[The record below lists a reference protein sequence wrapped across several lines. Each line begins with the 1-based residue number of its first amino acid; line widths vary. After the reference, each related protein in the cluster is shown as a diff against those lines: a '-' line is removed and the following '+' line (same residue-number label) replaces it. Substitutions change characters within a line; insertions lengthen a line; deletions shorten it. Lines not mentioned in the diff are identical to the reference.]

1 MAELPVVKI
10 ETLED
15 LKRVLFIQRQI
26 TRKAHDE
33 LEAVASDNVID
44 ADPDPAKVK
53 KYMKEESELLAS
65 YAIRPTLSEWAQISG
80 HGEFQEGSN
89 TWGATFGVAI
99 LTGELILEQIRSM
112 HPQFTPA
119 VKSVFLQLLGAET
132 QLKTTLGEDEL
143 ENVIMKFNVAKPDGS
158 PIEDEG
164 IKEKIRASLADMVGT
179 IIATGLEYGLFED
192 KGNGAHLITNLGV
205 RVFLHMQDVMRFVAA
220 MAEAH
225 KRFQS
230 EAPAL
235 MNSLAGGTEVK
246 PKLSPKRKTKPPES
260 TT

>member
-1 MAELPVVKI
+1 MSEIAVVKI

-33 LEAVASDNVID
+33 LEAVASDNILE
-44 ADPDPAKVK
+44 ADPSDAKVK
-53 KYMKEESELLAS
+53 KFMKEESELLTS
-65 YAIRPTLSEWAQISG
+65 YAIRPTLSEWAYNG
-80 HGEFQEGSN
+80 GLEGFYEGQQ
-89 TWGATFGVAI
+89 TWGATFAVA
-99 LTGELILEQIRSM
+99 LLVGELILEQIRSM

-119 VKSVFLQLLGAET
+119 IKGVFIQLLAAEA
-132 QLKTTLGEDEL
+132 QMRTTLDEDEL
-143 ENVIMKFNVAKPDGS
+143 ENIVMKFNIAKPDGS
-158 PIEDEG
+158 PIQDEG
-164 IKEKIRASLADMVGT
+164 VKAKIQASLNDMVST

-192 KGNGAHLITNLGV
+192 KGEGAHLITNLGV
-205 RVFLHMQDVMRFVAA
+205 RVMLHMQDVMRFVAT

-225 KRFQS
+225 KKFQS

-235 MNSLAGGTEVK
+235 MNSLAEAPAPIRRK
-246 PKLSPKRKTKPPES
+246 RRPNPPKS